1 MVTKWYADRVHT
13 FVTIADVLHPPKY
26 TPPPKKM
33 EVYVAGRERPTH
45 EVTAIKKRQQ
55 QQQQQNII
63 INNNNNTKE
72 DF

>member
-1 MVTKWYADRVHT
+1 
-13 FVTIADVLHPPKY
+13 
-26 TPPPKKM
+26 M

-55 QQQQQNII
+55 QQNII
-63 INNNNNTKE
+63 INNNNNTNTKE